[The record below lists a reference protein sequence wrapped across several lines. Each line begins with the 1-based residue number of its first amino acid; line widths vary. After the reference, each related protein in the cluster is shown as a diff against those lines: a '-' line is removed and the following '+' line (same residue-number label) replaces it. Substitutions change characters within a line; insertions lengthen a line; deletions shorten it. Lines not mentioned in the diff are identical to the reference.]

1 MARLIIRKYKNNN
14 AESASYGKWF
24 GRLVPQGTLQTDA
37 ICRHIAKHGSIY
49 TSDVVKGVVE
59 KFVNCFEELLLQG
72 YKLKLEGL
80 GTFYLSVSTKGALK
94 AEDFTAND
102 IKTVHVKFLADQ
114 SKQSEYTAQMLKQKA
129 EFCTLDDLQK
139 ESKETG
145 KESSNP

>member
-1 MARLIIRKYKNNN
+1 MAKLIIKKYQNKNS
-14 AESASYGKWF
+14 ESNGFGKWY

-37 ICRHIAKHGSIY
+37 ICRHIARHGSIY

-80 GTFYLSVSTKGALK
+80 GTFYVTISTSGA
-94 AEDFTAND
+94 ATPDDFTQNN
-102 IKTVHVKFLADQ
+102 IKAVRVKFLADQ

-129 EFCTLDDLQK
+129 EFCTLDDLQGN
-139 ESKETG
+139 SKEEQ
-145 KESSNP
+145 KD